1 MSPSRR
7 IHSPAFKVKL
17 VEEALALPAACR
29 IKPTCRK
36 YPGVEPTQLRKW
48 IKVYRSGAPQPP
60 GVGVNAP
67 DLYVLNHGVLN
78 QGGWAVIAKLHDVV
92 NATLLHNAAV
102 PPSRG
107 VPIGGWCS
115 VPSPPLLAYTALPIM
130 TCYGW

>member
-1 MSPSRR
+1 MCRYAAASDPAHPIIFLHVTSQISCLTSPRF
-7 IHSPAFKVKL
+7 HPHPHPQV
-17 VEEALALPAACR
+17 
-29 IKPTCRK
+29 
-36 YPGVEPTQLRKW
+36 QLRKW

-78 QGGWAVIAKLHDVV
+78 QGGWAVIAKLRDV

-107 VPIGGWCS
+107 VPIGWGS

-130 TCYGW
+130 TCYGYLISG